1 MIYKTAFITF
11 VLSFVFLRA
20 AQALAHRL
28 NLMDVPGGRK
38 THDEPTPSTGGIAL
52 SVATLIMLLGVGN
65 DWPAPILVGITLM
78 TVLGIVDDKLHLPAK
93 LRLVLQAGITF
104 VCFYYADIKI
114 GYLGD
119 LLGNNGNINLGWL
132 AWPFTVICV
141 CGLINAINMI
151 DGLDGLAGGIV
162 AGSILLIMVAQQMAG
177 HSVDIGAVI
186 ILSALTAF
194 LFLNARYPGHG
205 QASIFMG
212 DGGSYFLG
220 FTLAY
225 MICRMGSDPAHQVLP
240 PIAAAWIL
248 AYPALSTIRV
258 MVSRVLRKVSPFEA
272 DRDHLHQLLVD
283 GRCFNIGQTVVLLTG
298 LNLLMGSIGIY
309 SLQLGW
315 SEQELFIGLV
325 ACLPAMFL
333 ITDWARNRKSE
344 LSWLTSVANNDD
356 VKDEGLTRLGHY

>member
-1 MIYKTAFITF
+1 MIYKTAFLTF
-11 VLSFVFLRA
+11 ILSFVFLRA

-52 SVATLIMLLGVGN
+52 SVATIIMLLGVSN

-104 VCFYYADIKI
+104 VSFYYADIKI

-119 LLGNNGNINLGWL
+119 LLGNGSVNLGWL

-162 AGSILLIMVAQQMAG
+162 AGSILLIMIAQQMAG

-186 ILSALTAF
+186 VLSALTAF
-194 LFLNARYPGHG
+194 LLLNARYPGHA

-225 MICRMGSDPAHQVLP
+225 MICRIGSDSAHQVLP

-248 AYPALSTIRV
+248 AYPALSTVRV

-283 GRCFNIGQTVVLLTG
+283 ERRFSIGQTVVLLTS

-309 SLQLGW
+309 GLQMGW

-333 ITDWARNRKSE
+333 ITDWARNRNGQLHW
-344 LSWLTSVANNDD
+344 LSSAADD
-356 VKDEGLTRLGHY
+356 DIKDEGLTRLSRY